1 MAVDWQDAL
10 RRWVDSGLIDP
21 DTADAIERWE
31 AAQPRL
37 TPGPRLRAPI
47 LICVALGAVLLAAGV
62 LLFVAAH
69 WDALPPGGRFTLVL
83 GLVVGLHGLAA
94 WIAPRFPALSVAL
107 HAVGSI
113 ALGAGIFL
121 VGQIFNLQ
129 THWPAGLL
137 LWTIAAGLGWLVL
150 RQWPQLALLAL
161 LAPAWLV
168 SEWQWLSSRPEVAS
182 CIRGW
187 NAAQAPSAG
196 LLLLSLAYLSA
207 PRGPVAGPA
216 RRVLLWLGGLTLGP
230 AALCWVVVRK
240 FGNEDSFARIRGLQV
255 LGQDSGP
262 ALLALLVGWGTAIG
276 APLLLG
282 WWLRGRAFWPLAVAA
297 GWILAGLSIGTEM
310 NPGSTIAIHVWG
322 GIGGILLVAWGLRD
336 SRSERINFGIGL
348 MAFTLLSFYCIEVIA
363 KLDRSLSLIG
373 LGVLCLAGGWA
384 LERLRR
390 RLLGRLRPAALES
403 QATLPGKGQP

>member
-37 TPGPRLRAPI
+37 TPGTRLRAPI

-69 WDALPPGGRFTLVL
+69 WYALPPGGRFTLVL

-168 SEWQWLSSRPEVAS
+168 SEWQWLCERPDLEW
-182 CIRGW
+182 IHGW
-187 NAAQAPSAG
+187 TAWQPASAG

-207 PRGPVAGPA
+207 PRGPVAGPE
-216 RRVLLWLGGLTLGP
+216 RRVLLWLGGLALGP
-230 AALCWVVVRK
+230 AALQLVVVRQ
-240 FGNEDSFARIRGLQV
+240 FGNDSRGFVALLQM
-255 LGQDSGP
+255 SGP
-262 ALLALLVGWGTAIG
+262 ALLSLLVGWGTAIG

-297 GWILAGLSIGTEM
+297 AWILAGLSIGTVM
-310 NPGSTIAIHVWG
+310 TPWNTIAIHVWG

-403 QATLPGKGQP
+403 QATLPGADQP